1 MRAFGVL
8 LFGISVL
15 LSGCGIKPVQSAGT
29 PDRQCTAIAY
39 PVGID
44 PPSTEGGFVE
54 DRFQQAIDAAYASR
68 GNESLTETPDEAV
81 SDSMLYLSGGSQNG
95 AFGAGLMSGW
105 AAARTKGPGLP
116 RFRVVTGI
124 STGALQ
130 ATYAFLDDTD
140 EIVRRYS
147 ITHEDELLHPLVRQ
161 GLKGGGK
168 GAKLKAA
175 LTIAR
180 KGAISTLDP
189 LRKQLDTLI
198 NPALLARV
206 AKEGQERRLLVA
218 AVEMDSGEAWVFDLT
233 AAAQK
238 YVEGGGNEAMRTCY
252 IEALVASSSVP
263 IAAMPVFI
271 DGRMYIDGGA
281 RFGVLSTR
289 LGQALEAQRGKAIS
303 PAVPNLF
310 VLVNGTLRIGPLCQ
324 LKDCPEGTSAP
335 PSSPPGTVPQ
345 HGQWSFDG
353 LAFRSLSVL
362 INQSYR
368 SSVYYATTTS
378 GEFGFI
384 PRFARIEPAVDDW
397 SATIGLPPGS
407 RERRTCKQWEAQ
419 DNRIDT
425 PLEFH
430 PRFMRCLIDYGRHRP
445 EANAWAALE

>member
-1 MRAFGVL
+1 MRGFDVL
-8 LFGISVL
+8 LFGLAIIL
-15 LSGCGIKPVQSAGT
+15 GGCGIKPVQSAGT

-39 PVGID
+39 PIGID

-68 GNESLTETPDEAV
+68 GNESLVETPDEAV

-105 AAARTKGPGLP
+105 AAARTKGSGLP

-147 ITHEDELLHPLVRQ
+147 IEREGQLLEPLSRK
-161 GLKGGGK
+161 GLKGDPLGG
-168 GAKLKAA
+168 AITL
-175 LTIAR
+175 AR
-180 KGAISTLDP
+180 KGSIATLDP
-189 LRKQLDTLI
+189 LRGQLHRLI
-198 NPALLARV
+198 TPELLARV
-206 AKEGQERRLLVA
+206 AREGRERRLLVG
-218 AVEMDSGEAWVFDLT
+218 AVEMDSGEAVVFDLT
-233 AAAQK
+233 AAAQDF
-238 YVEGGGNEAMRTCY
+238 VRTGNPAMRECY
-252 IEALVASSSVP
+252 IEALIASSSVP
-263 IAAMPVFI
+263 MAAMPVFI

-281 RFGVLSTR
+281 RFGVLAAR
-289 LGQALEAQRGKAIS
+289 LGKVLESQRGRAIS

-310 VLVNGTLRIGPLCQ
+310 VLINGTLRIGPLCQ
-324 LKDCPEGTSAP
+324 LRDCEEHPPAP
-335 PSSPPGTVPQ
+335 VNDGKVPQ
-345 HGQWSFDG
+345 HGKWSFDA

-368 SSVYYATTTS
+368 SSVYYATSTA
-378 GEFGFI
+378 GEFGFV
-384 PRFARIEPAVDDW
+384 PRFARIESTLDDW
-397 SATIGLPPGS
+397 PASVGLPPEPS
-407 RERRTCKQWEAQ
+407 AIKRCAQWEAE
-419 DNRIDT
+419 DNRIDA

-445 EANAWAALE
+445 EAKAWAALE